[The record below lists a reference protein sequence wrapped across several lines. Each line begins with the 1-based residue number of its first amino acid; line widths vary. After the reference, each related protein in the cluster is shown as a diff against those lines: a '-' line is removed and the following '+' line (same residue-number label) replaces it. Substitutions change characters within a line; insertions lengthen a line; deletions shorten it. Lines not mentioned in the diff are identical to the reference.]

1 MKVGLLQNLRLPKHS
16 IQFMC
21 DVLIEHGIDP
31 DPFLKEADLQPSLLS
46 DPWGTLD
53 GIQELTFLRA
63 YCSSTAH
70 IEGVGFLTGLRYSL
84 ISYGPIGL
92 ATLVSENVT
101 AGLKV
106 FTQMQALGYALLAYD
121 IIEDD
126 NGFANGFVADDQ
138 HVPPDLLDFV
148 HERLLGSGPT
158 FFRDMRQENLPIRL
172 IECPLDRPAGW
183 MNLEARWQT
192 EIVYRAPRS
201 CFHFYPGTGA
211 LKLPL
216 ANAPLAAN
224 YRVLCQNMLD
234 TSPKH
239 TGTVNLVY
247 QVLMQVRGVFPNA
260 PEVAETLHLSER
272 SLHRKLANQSMS
284 YGQILDN
291 VRLRR
296 ARELLDTSNL
306 PLAEVADRLGF
317 SETASLSRFFRRVS
331 GVSPSAYRKTSTGL
345 VASSR

>member
-1 MKVGLLQNLRLPKHS
+1 
-16 IQFMC
+16 
-21 DVLIEHGIDP
+21 
-31 DPFLKEADLQPSLLS
+31 
-46 DPWGTLD
+46 
-53 GIQELTFLRA
+53 
-63 YCSSTAH
+63 
-70 IEGVGFLTGLRYSL
+70 
-84 ISYGPIGL
+84 
-92 ATLVSENVT
+92 
-101 AGLKV
+101 
-106 FTQMQALGYALLAYD
+106 MQALGYALLAYD

-306 PLAEVADRLGF
+306 PLAEVAGRLGF

>member
-31 DPFLKEADLQPSLLS
+31 DPLLKEAGLQLSLLS

-63 YCSSTAH
+63 FCRSTAH
-70 IEGVGFLTGLRYSL
+70 IEGVAFVTGLRYSL

-101 AGLKV
+101 AGLRV
-106 FTQMQALGYALLAYD
+106 FTQMQGVGYALLAYD
-121 IIEDD
+121 ITEDD
-126 NGFANGFVADDQ
+126 EGFATGFVADDQ
-138 HVPPDLLDFV
+138 YVPPDLLDFV

-158 FFRDMRQENLPIRL
+158 FFRDLRQENLPIRL
-172 IECPLDRPAGW
+172 IECPLDRPKGW

-201 CFHFYPGTGA
+201 CIHFHPGTGA

-216 ANAPLAAN
+216 ANALLAVN
-224 YRVLCQNMLD
+224 YRVLCENMLE
-234 TSPKH
+234 TGPKH
-239 TGTVNLVY
+239 TGTANSVY

-272 SLHRKLANQSMS
+272 SLHRKLASQSMS
-284 YGQILDN
+284 YRQIIDS

-296 ARELLDTSNL
+296 ARELLDTSEL

-331 GVSPSAYRKTSTGL
+331 GDSPSAYRKTSKGL
-345 VASSR
+345 FASSR